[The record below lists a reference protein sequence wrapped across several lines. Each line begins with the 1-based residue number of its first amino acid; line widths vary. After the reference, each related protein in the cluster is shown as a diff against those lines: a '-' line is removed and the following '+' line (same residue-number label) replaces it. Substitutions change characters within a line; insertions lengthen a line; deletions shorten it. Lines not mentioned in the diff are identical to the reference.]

1 VTMEKE
7 NKTLIQKKLK
17 YGIHSC
23 SSFSSSYLPQNI
35 QEDKPSD
42 QASRWSSDTNT
53 PPQFITLKLE
63 RPSIINNITFGKFE
77 KTHVCNLKRFQVFGG
92 QDEDSYLELLDTG
105 LKNDNITESF
115 SLRHH
120 LNKQLYP
127 INFLKIVPMQSWGPS
142 FNFSIWFVALFGDDS
157 GELTQSC
164 IKWHKEYKEKE
175 TIRLCLKHL
184 RQHNYLEAFESL
196 QKKTKIQLEHPLLTE
211 LHSILVK
218 DGDYIKTEELMKKC
232 MEDGVFT
239 GYMSRQHPKPLW
251 SPLILPDD
259 VPMEDPIMT
268 PTPSPL
274 TPTADPDTDP
284 ADSSNTNEIQVTIPT
299 QPTSR
304 GGHQLVLDY
313 INQNI
318 YLFGG
323 WDGTQDLA
331 DFWVYNVPANKWAQ
345 LSGDTECE
353 GGPPPRSCHKMVLDP
368 NYRQIFVL
376 GRYLEREL
384 RDSQNNI
391 RSDFFVYD
399 IASCKWTQITDDTSA
414 MGGPSLIFDHQMCLD
429 FEKRNIYVFGGQSLF
444 VFPTGDERP
453 ISEKKFSGL
462 FVYHIPNNTW
472 TLLWEDGEV
481 KTVGFPPLRSRT
493 GHSMLFNTND
503 RNLYIFGG
511 QRKRDEYLN
520 DFFTFNIDTAEVRFL
535 SDGNSTGD
543 AAIPAVGYTQRATI
557 DCKRNEIHVMT
568 GLNKDKDKDK
578 RSGEARVSN
587 SFWVYEIAAS
597 CWSVIYRNENNEP
610 GYWSNRQTVEPR
622 PRYAHQLVYDEEK
635 GIHYMFGG
643 NPGGKEGKDGRL
655 RLGDFWKLVLKR
667 PQNSDL
673 ERFCRLIIRKA
684 RFHELKSDPMTA
696 LAYLQNDLSRSV
708 NHDDKAEEREFRLLA
723 GQIFNQEN
731 EIVGHQLRSNLF
743 DKLVNFFPVD
753 MTQPMGNLLDLI
765 PLESKSLA
773 EPTQILPSKEKP
785 RQ

>member
-1 VTMEKE
+1 MEKE
-7 NKTLIQKKLK
+7 NKILQQKKLK
-17 YGIHSC
+17 FSIHSC

-35 QEDKPSD
+35 VDDKPSD

-63 RPSIINNITFGKFE
+63 KTAVINNITFGKFE
-77 KTHVCNLKRFQVFGG
+77 KTHVCNLKRFQVLGG
-92 QDEDSYLELLDTG
+92 LDEDSYLELLDTG
-105 LKNDNITESF
+105 LKNDNVTESF

-120 LNKQLYP
+120 LNKQFYP
-127 INFLKIVPMQSWGPS
+127 INYLKIIPLQSWGPS
-142 FNFSIWFVALFGDDS
+142 FNFSIWFVALFGDDDY
-157 GELTQSC
+157 EMTQKC

-175 TIRLCLKHL
+175 TIRLCLKHF

-196 QKKTKIQLEHPLLTE
+196 QKKTKIQLEHPVLTE

-218 DGDYIKTEELMKKC
+218 DGDYTKTEELMKKC
-232 MEDGVFT
+232 MDDGIFS
-239 GYMSRQHPKPLW
+239 GYMRRQHPKPLW
-251 SPLILPDD
+251 TPLILPGD
-259 VPMEDPIMT
+259 VYIEENITTPMPSTSTST
-268 PTPSPL
+268 PTP
-274 TPTADPDTDP
+274 TTDPDSDP
-284 ADSSNTNEIQVTIPT
+284 TNSSRPEENQVFIPT
-299 QPTSR
+299 QPTAR
-304 GGHQLVLDY
+304 GGHQLVLDH
-313 INQNI
+313 INQNV

-331 DFWVYNVPANKWAQ
+331 DFWVYNVQSSKWTQ
-345 LSGDTECE
+345 LSSDTESE

-376 GRYLEREL
+376 GRYLERGL

-429 FEKRNIYVFGGQSLF
+429 FDKRNIYVFGGQSLF

-453 ISEKKFSGL
+453 SSEKKFSGL
-462 FVYHIPNNTW
+462 YVYHIPTNTW

-481 KTVGFPPLRSRT
+481 KTPGFPPLRSRT
-493 GHSMLFNTND
+493 GHSMLFNTHD
-503 RNLYIFGG
+503 RKLYIFGG

-520 DFFTFNIDTAEVRFL
+520 DFFTYNIDTAEVLFL

-587 SFWVYEIAAS
+587 SFWVYEIGAS
-597 CWSVIYRNENNEP
+597 RWSVIYRNENNEP
-610 GYWSNRQTVEPR
+610 GYWTTRQTIEPR

-635 GIHYMFGG
+635 GYHYMFGG

-655 RLGDFWKLVLKR
+655 RLGDFWKLVLQR

-673 ERFCRLIIRKA
+673 ERFCRFIIKKA
-684 RFHELKSDPMTA
+684 RFYELKSDPLTA
-696 LAYLQNDLSRSV
+696 LAYLQNELSNCV
-708 NHDDKAEEREFRLLA
+708 NHEDKAEEREFQLLA
-723 GQIFNQEN
+723 GQIFNQDN
-731 EIVGHQLRSNLF
+731 DAPNHQTRSDLF
-743 DKLVNFFPVD
+743 DKLVIFFPVD
-753 MTQPMGNLLDLI
+753 MTQPIGNLLDLI
-765 PLESKSLA
+765 PQESKPPA
-773 EPTQILPSKEKP
+773 EPTQMTT
-785 RQ
+785 